1 MIPIRN
7 IYYMLSYA
15 FSVLNKQGYRELAT
29 ESFKNAAELCAA
41 ILHIGISHQIKR
53 VLDGTILLK
62 RVGIPLR
69 GKIDLSQSIKTQSIL
84 KIRWFVNMTIFL
96 LIHT

>member
-53 VLDGTILLK
+53 GLGRNYITELGRILSSRQNRFVPVHKNPIYTKKSDG
-62 RVGIPLR
+62 
-69 GKIDLSQSIKTQSIL
+69 LSI
-84 KIRWFVNMTIFL
+84 
-96 LIHT
+96 